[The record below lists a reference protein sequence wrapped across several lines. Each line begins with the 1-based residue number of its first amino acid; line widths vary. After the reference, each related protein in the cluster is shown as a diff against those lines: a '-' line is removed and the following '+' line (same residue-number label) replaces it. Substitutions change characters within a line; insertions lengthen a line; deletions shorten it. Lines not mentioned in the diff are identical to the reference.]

1 MHLLGFPG
9 LDGSK
14 GQKGDPGFRGDRGDT
29 PNCPQLDIPN
39 EIRGLPGKNF
49 FQYFFKNTFITIKY
63 FY

>member
-1 MHLLGFPG
+1 MNIILGFPG

-39 EIRGLPGKNF
+39 EIRGLPGNYQSLTCSIKNKI
-49 FQYFFKNTFITIKY
+49 Q
-63 FY
+63 